1 MQLGGIEMKGE
12 EVLEVV
18 VGEEEVRDARGFGRV
33 QVGAILMVAV
43 IEIEVGPD
51 LDG

>member
-1 MQLGGIEMKGE
+1 MQFRGIEMKRE

-18 VGEEEVRDARGFGRV
+18 VGEEEVRDACGFGGV
-33 QVGAILMVAV
+33 PVGAILMVAV